1 MTNIAGPPCPP
12 NKDPGSL
19 SEEDAI
25 GVGRT
30 CVCAP
35 FAGCVGRIENGD
47 ETLLLAALDLR
58 MLQDARD
65 IYRVRHD
72 LRNAWSAEQANVN
85 SK

>member
-1 MTNIAGPPCPP
+1 MTNIAGPPYPP
-12 NKDPGSL
+12 NKDPNSL

-35 FAGCVGRIENGD
+35 FAGCVGRIESGD

-58 MLQDARD
+58 ILQDARD

-72 LRNAWSAEQANVN
+72 LRNAWSAEQANII